1 MMNYVLGIV
10 FVLGFLATLVVML
23 SHGLKR
29 DLLGQEAAR
38 KTLHIGM
45 GLLATAFPWM
55 FSAFWPIA
63 VLAVLATVGLM
74 VLRTP
79 RLRGSFG
86 LVLGSAERS
95 GLGIICFSAGIACAY
110 ALFLHDAERRVVL
123 YVVPVLT
130 MAIADAVA
138 ALVGERYGRH
148 RFNAV
153 GGRKS
158 IEGSMAFFVIA
169 SCCCLLP
176 LLCMPELSLSRA
188 LVLTMILAT
197 TLTLVEASAG
207 FGLDNLLLP
216 VIGQLVLSQLYG

>member
-1 MMNYVLGIV
+1 MINGVVGIF
-10 FVLGFLATLVVML
+10 FVLGVLATLVVML
-23 SHGLKR
+23 SHAVR
-29 DLLGQEAAR
+29 WDWFGQETSR

-63 VLAVLATVGLM
+63 VLAVVASVGLM

-79 RLRGSFG
+79 GWQGSFG

-95 GLGIICFSAGIACAY
+95 GSGIICFSAGIACAY
-110 ALFLHDAERRVVL
+110 ALFLYDAERRVVL

-188 LVLTMILAT
+188 LVLTLILAT
-197 TLTLVEASAG
+197 TLTLVEAVAG

>member
-95 GLGIICFSAGIACAY
+95 GLGIIC
-110 ALFLHDAERRVVL
+110 L
-123 YVVPVLT
+123 
-130 MAIADAVA
+130 
-138 ALVGERYGRH
+138 
-148 RFNAV
+148 
-153 GGRKS
+153 
-158 IEGSMAFFVIA
+158 
-169 SCCCLLP
+169 CLSP
-176 LLCMPELSLSRA
+176 S
-188 LVLTMILAT
+188 
-197 TLTLVEASAG
+197 
-207 FGLDNLLLP
+207 
-216 VIGQLVLSQLYG
+216 

>member
-1 MMNYVLGIV
+1 MINGVVGIF
-10 FVLGFLATLVVML
+10 FVLGVLATLVVML
-23 SHGLKR
+23 SHAVRR
-29 DLLGQEAAR
+29 DWFGQETSR

-63 VLAVLATVGLM
+63 VLAVVASVGLM

-79 RLRGSFG
+79 GWQGSLG
-86 LVLGSAERS
+86 LVLGGRERS
-95 GLGIICFSAGIACAY
+95 GSGIICFSAGVACAF
-110 ALFLHDAERRVVL
+110 ALFLCDPQRQAVV

-138 ALVGERYGRH
+138 ALVGRRYGRH
-148 RFNAV
+148 CFNAV

-158 IEGSMAFFVIA
+158 IEGSIAFFVAA

-176 LLCMPELSLSRA
+176 LLCMPELSLSRVMTMT
-188 LVLTMILAT
+188 LVLAT
-197 TLTLVEASAG
+197 TLTLVEAVAG
-207 FGLDNLLLP
+207 FGLDTLLLP
-216 VIGQLVLSQLYG
+216 VIGQLVMSHLYE